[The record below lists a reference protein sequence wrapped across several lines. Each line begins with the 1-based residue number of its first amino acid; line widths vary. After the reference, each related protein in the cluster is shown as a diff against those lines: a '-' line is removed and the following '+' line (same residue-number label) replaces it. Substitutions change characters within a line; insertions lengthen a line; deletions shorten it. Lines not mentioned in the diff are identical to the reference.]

1 MSESTTNQQKSEEEL
16 FLERKELFR
25 YTDIN
30 HPLIQVLF
38 NLQITSPTE
47 EAE

>member
-1 MSESTTNQQKSEEEL
+1 MSEYTANEQKSEEEL

-25 YTDIN
+25 YTDIS

-38 NLQITSPTE
+38 NLQLNSPTE
-47 EAE
+47 AE